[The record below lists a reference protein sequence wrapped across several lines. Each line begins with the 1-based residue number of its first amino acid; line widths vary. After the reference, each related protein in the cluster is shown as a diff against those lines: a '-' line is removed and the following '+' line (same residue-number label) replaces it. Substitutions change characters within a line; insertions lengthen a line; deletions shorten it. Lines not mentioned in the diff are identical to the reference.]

1 VVFALYFVLNSATQW
16 SHVPD
21 PRSFYSRGS
30 DIPVRYSHLYA
41 SLSKITGGG
50 NRIWN
55 RNILFAAGNL
65 DAASKLA
72 GIACEM
78 SMYGRS
84 NVHFALI
91 GDSDMDIELFRKLN
105 GITEENT
112 DCKAN
117 FHDARADFASLMSV
131 ERKKLVVRTAL
142 RHLRDFM
149 HPQALIMSAEHEDS
163 WFSATITDMAKKLQ
177 VPTIELPWD
186 AADSLRWITRLD
198 SGSLSGKLHVC
209 FLQASLS
216 TSPFARK
223 ELAYEIWV
231 YLSSMA

>member
-1 VVFALYFVLNSATQW
+1 M
-16 SHVPD
+16 
-21 PRSFYSRGS
+21 
-30 DIPVRYSHLYA
+30 
-41 SLSKITGGG
+41 
-50 NRIWN
+50 WN
-55 RNILFAAGNL
+55 RNILFTAGNL

-117 FHDARADFASLMSV
+117 FHDARADFASLMPV

-149 HPQALIMSAEHEDS
+149 HPQVLIMSAEHEDS

-198 SGSLSGKLHVC
+198 SGSLNGKLHVC
-209 FLQASLS
+209 FPQASPYL
-216 TSPFARK
+216 PFRAKRVG
-223 ELAYEIWV
+223 LRN
-231 YLSSMA
+231 LGLPL